1 MLLIVF
7 KGESGYIKEVKRA
20 KDVSL
25 MVAMNEIEKFSRRI
39 GEKFGAEKV
48 ILFGSYAQ
56 GTATADS
63 DIDLLVVARTN
74 LPVGSRYRAVR
85 RLLGDFP
92 AGFDIIV
99 ETPEEFAQWRTVVN
113 HIVYF
118 ADRYGKV
125 LYERPNS

>member
-1 MLLIVF
+1 MLFIASVAI
-7 KGESGYIKEVKRA
+7 IKP
-20 KDVSL
+20 
-25 MVAMNEIEKFSRRI
+25 MVAMNEIERFGRRI
-39 GEKFGAEKV
+39 GEEFGAEKV

-56 GTATADS
+56 GTAKQDS
-63 DIDLLVVARTN
+63 DIDLLVVAQTK
-74 LPVGSRYRAVR
+74 LPPNERYGAIR
-85 RLLGDFP
+85 RLLGDYP
-92 AGFDIIV
+92 AGFDIVV

>member
-1 MLLIVF
+1 
-7 KGESGYIKEVKRA
+7 
-20 KDVSL
+20 
-25 MVAMNEIEKFSRRI
+25 MVAMNEIKEFGRKI
-39 GEKFGAEKV
+39 GKEFGAEKV

-56 GTATADS
+56 GTATQDS

-74 LPVGSRYRAVR
+74 LPPGARYGAVR
-85 RLLGDFP
+85 RLFGDYP

-125 LYERPNS
+125 IYERSGS

>member
-1 MLLIVF
+1 
-7 KGESGYIKEVKRA
+7 
-20 KDVSL
+20 
-25 MVAMNEIEKFSRRI
+25 MVAINRIEEFGRRI
-39 GEKFGAEKV
+39 GEEFRAEKV

-56 GTATADS
+56 GTATKDS

-74 LPVGSRYRAVR
+74 LPHSARYGAVR
-85 RLLGDFP
+85 RLLGDYP
-92 AGFDIIV
+92 VGFDIIV